1 MGIGIAQIY
10 RYPVKGLSAEALDR
24 VTLAPGRALP
34 GDRRFA
40 LELADARIEE
50 PGQWRPRNS
59 FLMLARNPRL
69 AALTTAFDPGNKTLT
84 VARDGQV
91 VVRGK
96 ATEPAGR
103 ALLEEFFAA
112 YMGDEARG
120 RPRLVEA
127 SKQPFT
133 DAPAPFLSIINL
145 ASLGELA
152 RRVGVPVEPA
162 RFRGNLYL
170 DGAEPWAEFDW
181 VGREIEAGTARLRVV
196 ERIERCAA
204 TNANP
209 ETGIRDRNLPRAL
222 ADAFGHVDMGVYAEV
237 VGGGRVA
244 VGDPVRYPL

>member
-1 MGIGIAQIY
+1 MPVSIAHIY

-40 LELADARIEE
+40 LELADARIRE
-50 PGQWRPRNS
+50 PGQWRPRNN

-69 AALTTAFDPGNKTLT
+69 AALETAFDPESGWLT
-84 VARDGQV
+84 VVRDGRIVAQG
-91 VVRGK
+91 RM
-96 ATEPAGR
+96 TEPQGR
-103 ALLEEFFAA
+103 AVLEKFFAA

-127 SKQPFT
+127 SEQPFT

-152 RRVGVPVEPA
+152 RAVGAPVEPL

-170 DGAEPWAEFDW
+170 DGAEPWAEFAW
-181 VGREIEAGTARLRVV
+181 IGREIEAGTARLRVV
-196 ERIERCAA
+196 EPIERCAA

-209 ETGIRDRNLPRAL
+209 ETGVRDMNLPRAL

-237 VGGGRVA
+237 VGGGQVA
-244 VGDPVRYPL
+244 LGDPVREPL